1 MGAAEGDRGGGGR
14 DAAGGAAAGGLPQGR
29 VAVAVRA
36 RPAAAGAE
44 KQRCVRGDAERRVV
58 GLVEHSGK
66 DKARWKVGKE
76 FAFDSVLGAEASQL
90 EVYDAVG
97 RPVLE
102 DVIRGYHGCILA
114 YGQTGAGKTHSLLSM
129 GEQAAD
135 DAGLLPRVVADLFVG
150 LQADWRA
157 IYTVKVGMFQIYN
170 EQVDDLLKPGRNNL
184 RVKQSPRGG
193 WEVEGLGWFT
203 CRSPEYLMSVVRNGR
218 KRLVYAETHM
228 NKHSSRS
235 HAVVQIR
242 LLRNSKAAQKALD
255 LAQAGGEENEGPVL
269 GGGGGGAGGGG
280 PGGPPSPTT
289 MRVRQRMGQVTI
301 VDLAG
306 SERVKKSH
314 SEGLRFK
321 EATNINTSLLAFGN
335 CVQALASRQAYVPY
349 RDSTLT
355 KVLETSLAGNCRT
368 ALLVC
373 VAPEETQHS
382 ETASSLEFAARA
394 MRIETDPQ
402 VQEATVEVSAA
413 DLAKQLAGGFK
424 GEALREIG
432 EENYKFELAATQAE
446 EQAREARAAQEQA
459 EREATRA
466 ARERAEAREAEG
478 ALRARLQELER
489 ELVDERAASEA
500 ARGRGDALAR
510 ELAEARARA
519 REAEAE
525 AAFEAEAAKEALE
538 AVRASSLQSLE
549 EAAGAAAAE
558 RRKLLA
564 AVRESE
570 QTSAQLMEALARLQA
585 LEDTRSKLER
595 DLGANLTELE
605 ATRERLEAAR
615 RGEQSLGET
624 LEEARRR
631 EERTREETS
640 RLEAEQNQLEAARRG
655 LEGRLA
661 DTNAELAGLHEQF
674 RKDRAGWDRER
685 RLLHKLLEDL
695 QGKLAGLKEDV
706 AAAERR
712 GEEAEAGLSRA
723 GDAAGALE
731 DRLESE
737 RADAERRLREVREEA
752 ALAAA
757 RLNIE
762 VHDATEEARDL
773 SRKLEKARRAG
784 RAAGA
789 GIDGLERQL
798 ADVSSDLSSQQ
809 LSWLLAGLPVTK
821 RGRNGRPYRRLLRLA
836 ADGQA
841 LEWLRLGPG
850 AASQMSLADA
860 SLETASEERERR
872 DGSSSA
878 RAQRVTVRGSGR
890 ALTLEIETI
899 EERLWVEALRAHLES
914 PAGESPMKLRN
925 KCPGGGED
933 NGNGNRRQ
941 GGAPVPAT

>member
-1 MGAAEGDRGGGGR
+1 M
-14 DAAGGAAAGGLPQGR
+14 
-29 VAVAVRA
+29 
-36 RPAAAGAE
+36 
-44 KQRCVRGDAERRVV
+44 
-58 GLVEHSGK
+58 
-66 DKARWKVGKE
+66 
-76 FAFDSVLGAEASQL
+76 
-90 EVYDAVG
+90 
-97 RPVLE
+97 LE

-193 WEVEGLGWFT
+193 WEVEGLWWFT

-269 GGGGGGAGGGG
+269 GDDRGAGGGVG
-280 PGGPPSPTT
+280 GGPSSPTT

-306 SERVKKSH
+306 SERVKKSQ

-335 CVQALASRQAYVPY
+335 CVQALASRQTYVPY

-466 ARERAEAREAEG
+466 GRERAEAQEAEG

-500 ARGRGDALAR
+500 ARGRGDALAK

-519 REAEAE
+519 QEAEAE

-538 AVRASSLQSLE
+538 SVRASSLQSLE
-549 EAAGAAAAE
+549 EAEGAAAAE

-595 DLGANLTELE
+595 DLGANLSELE

-640 RLEAEQNQLEAARRG
+640 RLEAEQDQLEAARRG

-674 RKDRAGWDRER
+674 QKDRAGWDRER

-723 GDAAGALE
+723 GDAAGALA
-731 DRLESE
+731 DQLESE
-737 RADAERRLREVREEA
+737 RANAERRLREAREEA

-762 VHDATEEARDL
+762 VHDASEEARDL

-789 GIDGLERQL
+789 GIDGLERKL
-798 ADVSSDLSSQQ
+798 ADMSSDLSSQQ

-860 SLETASEERERR
+860 SLETESEERERR
-872 DGSSSA
+872 DGSGSA
-878 RAQRVTVRGSGR
+878 RTQRVTVQGSGR

-914 PAGESPMKLRN
+914 PGGESPLKLRN
-925 KCPGGGED
+925 KFPRSND
-933 NGNGNRRQ
+933 NGNSNGNGRQ
-941 GGAPVPAT
+941 GAVPVPAT

>member
-1 MGAAEGDRGGGGR
+1 MTKVP
-14 DAAGGAAAGGLPQGR
+14 LHP
-29 VAVAVRA
+29 A

-76 FAFDSVLGAEASQL
+76 FAFDSVLGGEASQL

-102 DVIRGYHGCILA
+102 DVIQGYHGCILA

-157 IYTVKVGMFQIYN
+157 IYTVKVAMFQIYN

-255 LAQAGGEENEGPVL
+255 LAQEGGEENEGPVL
-269 GGGGGGAGGGG
+269 GSDGGGGGRGG
-280 PGGPPSPTT
+280 GGPPSPTT

-306 SERVKKSH
+306 SERVKKSQ

-466 ARERAEAREAEG
+466 GRERAEAQEAEG

-500 ARGRGDALAR
+500 ARGRGDALAN

-519 REAEAE
+519 QEAEAE

-538 AVRASSLQSLE
+538 SVRASSLQSLE
-549 EAAGAAAAE
+549 EAEVAAAAE

-585 LEDTRSKLER
+585 LEDTRSKLEK
-595 DLGANLTELE
+595 DLGANLFELE

-615 RGEQSLGET
+615 LGEQSLGET
-624 LEEARRR
+624 LDEARKR

-640 RLEAEQNQLEAARRG
+640 RLEAEQDQLEAARRG

-674 RKDRAGWDRER
+674 QKDRAGWDRER

-706 AAAERR
+706 AVAERR
-712 GEEAEAGLSRA
+712 GEKAEAGLSRA
-723 GDAAGALE
+723 GDAAGALA
-731 DRLESE
+731 DQIESE
-737 RADAERRLREVREEA
+737 RANAERRLREAREEA

-762 VHDATEEARDL
+762 VHDASEEARDL

-784 RAAGA
+784 RTAGA
-789 GIDGLERQL
+789 GIDGLERKL
-798 ADVSSDLSSQQ
+798 ADMSSDLSSQQ

-860 SLETASEERERR
+860 SLETESEERERR
-872 DGSSSA
+872 DGSGSA
-878 RAQRVTVRGSGR
+878 RMQRVTVQGSGR
-890 ALTLEIETI
+890 ALTLEIESI
-899 EERLWVEALRAHLES
+899 EERLWVEALRNHLGS
-914 PAGESPMKLRN
+914 PGGESPLKLRN
-925 KCPGGGED
+925 KFPGGND
-933 NGNGNRRQ
+933 NGNSNGRQ
-941 GGAPVPAT
+941 GAAPVPAT

>member
-1 MGAAEGDRGGGGR
+1 MGE
-14 DAAGGAAAGGLPQGR
+14 GGLPQGR

-36 RPAAAGAE
+36 RPAGAGAE
-44 KQRCVRGDAERRVV
+44 KQRCVRGDSDRCVV

-66 DKARWKVGKE
+66 DKARWRVGKE
-76 FAFDSVLGAEASQL
+76 YAFDAVLGGEASQL

-114 YGQTGAGKTHSLLSM
+114 YGQTGAGKTHSLLQM
-129 GEQAAD
+129 GEQSAD
-135 DAGLLPRVVADLFVG
+135 EAGLLPRVVADLFVG

-255 LAQAGGEENEGPVL
+255 LAQGGGEENEAPGAGGPGSV
-269 GGGGGGAGGGG
+269 GGERGERGGAGD
-280 PGGPPSPTT
+280 PPSSPTT
-289 MRVRQRMGQVTI
+289 MRVRQRMGQITI

-306 SERVKKSH
+306 SERVKKSQ

-335 CVQALASRQAYVPY
+335 CVQALATRQAYVPY

-355 KVLETSLAGNCRT
+355 KILETSLAGNCRT

-373 VAPEETQHS
+373 VAPEESQHS

-446 EQAREARAAQEQA
+446 EQAREARAAQEAA
-459 EREATRA
+459 EREAVQA
-466 ARERAEAREAEG
+466 GRERAAAQEVEQ
-478 ALRARLQELER
+478 ALRARLGELER
-489 ELVDERAASEA
+489 ELADERAASDA
-500 ARGRGDALAR
+500 ARGRGDVLAQ
-510 ELAEARARA
+510 ELSGVRAKA
-519 REAEAE
+519 QEAEAE
-525 AAFEAEAAKEALE
+525 AAFEADAAKEALE
-538 AVRASSLQSLE
+538 AVRAGALRSLE
-549 EAAGAAAAE
+549 EAEEAASAE
-558 RRKLLA
+558 RRKLLT

-570 QTSAQLMEALARLQA
+570 ATSAQLMEALAQLQA
-585 LEDTRSKLER
+585 LESSRARLEQ
-595 DLGANLTELE
+595 DLGANLSELVE
-605 ATRERLEAAR
+605 TRERLEAACL
-615 RGEQSLGET
+615 GERSLGET
-624 LEEARRR
+624 LEESRRR
-631 EERTREETS
+631 EEETREETA
-640 RLEAEQNQLEAARRG
+640 RLERRQSQLEAARKG

-661 DTNAELAGLHEQF
+661 ETNAELEGLHTRFQ
-674 RKDRAGWDRER
+674 KDRAGWDRER

-695 QGKLAGLKEDV
+695 QGKLAGLKDEV

-712 GEEAEAGLSRA
+712 GEEAEAGMSRVGEEA
-723 GDAAGALE
+723 GTLADKLE
-731 DRLESE
+731 ME
-737 RADAERRLREVREEA
+737 RAAAARKLREAREEA

-757 RLNIE
+757 RLNVE
-762 VHDATEEARDL
+762 VHDASEEVRDL
-773 SRKLEKARRAG
+773 ARQLEQARRVG

-789 GIDGLERQL
+789 GIDGLERRV
-798 ADVSSDLSSQQ
+798 AEMSSDLSSQQ

-821 RGRNGRPYRRLLRLA
+821 RGRNGKPYRRLLRLA

-860 SLETASEERERR
+860 ALETENEERERR
-872 DGSSSA
+872 DGSGSA
-878 RAQRVTVRGSGR
+878 RSQRVTVRGRGR

-914 PAGESPMKLRN
+914 PGGESPLKLRG
-925 KCPGGGED
+925 KPGAAE
-933 NGNGNRRQ
+933 
-941 GGAPVPAT
+941 GGAAKERKPSSSPA

>member
-1 MGAAEGDRGGGGR
+1 M
-14 DAAGGAAAGGLPQGR
+14 PQGR

-76 FAFDSVLGAEASQL
+76 FAFDSVLGGEASQL

-102 DVIRGYHGCILA
+102 DVIQGYHGCILA

-157 IYTVKVGMFQIYN
+157 IYTVKVAMFQIYN

-203 CRSPEYLMSVVRNGR
+203 CRSPEYLMFVVRNGR

-255 LAQAGGEENEGPVL
+255 LAQEGGEENEGPVL
-269 GGGGGGAGGGG
+269 GSDGGGGGRGG
-280 PGGPPSPTT
+280 GGPPSPTT
-289 MRVRQRMGQVTI
+289 MRVRQRMRQVTI
-301 VDLAG
+301 VDLAV
-306 SERVKKSH
+306 SERVKKSQ

-382 ETASSLEFAARA
+382 ETASSLEFAVRA

-466 ARERAEAREAEG
+466 GRERAEAQEAEG

-500 ARGRGDALAR
+500 ARGRGDALAN

-519 REAEAE
+519 QEAEAE

-538 AVRASSLQSLE
+538 SVRASSLQSLE
-549 EAAGAAAAE
+549 ESEVAAAAE

-585 LEDTRSKLER
+585 LEDTRSKLEK
-595 DLGANLTELE
+595 DLGANLSELE

-615 RGEQSLGET
+615 LGEQSLGET
-624 LEEARRR
+624 LEEARKR

-640 RLEAEQNQLEAARRG
+640 RLEAEQDQLEAARRG

-674 RKDRAGWDRER
+674 QKDRAGWDRER

-706 AAAERR
+706 AVAERR
-712 GEEAEAGLSRA
+712 GEKAEAGLSRA
-723 GDAAGALE
+723 GDAAGALA
-731 DRLESE
+731 DQIESE
-737 RADAERRLREVREEA
+737 RANAERRLREAREEA

-762 VHDATEEARDL
+762 VHDASEEARDL
-773 SRKLEKARRAG
+773 SRKLENARRAG

-789 GIDGLERQL
+789 GIDGLERKL
-798 ADVSSDLSSQQ
+798 ADMSSDLSSQQ

-860 SLETASEERERR
+860 SLETESEERERR
-872 DGSSSA
+872 DGSGSA
-878 RAQRVTVRGSGR
+878 RMQRVTVQGSGR
-890 ALTLEIETI
+890 ALTLEIESI
-899 EERLWVEALRAHLES
+899 EERLWVEALRNHLGS
-914 PAGESPMKLRN
+914 PGGESPLKLRN
-925 KCPGGGED
+925 KFPGGND
-933 NGNGNRRQ
+933 NRNSNGRQ
-941 GGAPVPAT
+941 GAAPVPAT